1 MGCAHWIN
9 HTGQQDFS
17 EREPTYDRLFAMAK
31 AVGLRIN
38 LSARPN

>member
-1 MGCAHWIN
+1 RGDDWIDY
-9 HTGQQDFS
+9 TSQQHLT